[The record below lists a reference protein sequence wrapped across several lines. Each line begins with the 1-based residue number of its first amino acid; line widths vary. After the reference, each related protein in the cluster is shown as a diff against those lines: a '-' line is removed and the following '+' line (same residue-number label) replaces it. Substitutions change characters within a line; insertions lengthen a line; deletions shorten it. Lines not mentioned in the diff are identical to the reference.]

1 QLLYLIT
8 VACVCQQLFSFF
20 YFLFSCAFGTH
31 RSARDILP
39 DVSTNVNN
47 NLQLFYTPLLHT
59 FLHNTAHAFARAVS
73 INFMVLSAAV

>member
-1 QLLYLIT
+1 QQQLLYLIT

-39 DVSTNVNN
+39 DASTNVNRFF
-47 NLQLFYTPLLHT
+47 QLFS
-59 FLHNTAHAFARAVS
+59 FFAFFYIQPVS
-73 INFMVLSAAV
+73 IPMIPLV